1 MERKTASKVTGDR
14 AGSTIA
20 DYLSA
25 RFTYLGAEKWLGQI
39 ANGMVTLNGEA
50 TKPDAILAKGDSV
63 AFDTSAFAEPKV
75 DSSFAIIMEDDDFL
89 VVDKSGSLP
98 CHPSGR
104 FFRHSL
110 WFILKEQHEFVHIA
124 TRLDRETSGLV
135 LVCKS
140 SGAARLAQEMQT
152 SGTLRKTYLAMV
164 HGRFPDRLET
174 GGFLIKDENSI
185 VRKKRRYVE
194 NLDPISE
201 KESETCQTSFECAAR
216 SYSPAGEMSLVRAHP
231 RTGRT
236 HQIRATLFSL
246 GYPVVGDKLYGL
258 DESFF
263 LRFADDRLDA
273 EDIQRLIVPN
283 QALHCTE
290 LAFIARD
297 GKAVMAHSAPR
308 WAFPDQLPCL
318 T

>member
-1 MERKTASKVTGDR
+1 MERKTASTVPGDR

-20 DYLSA
+20 DYLTA
-25 RFTYLGAEKWLGQI
+25 RFTYLGAKEWLDQI
-39 ANGMVTLNGEA
+39 AHGRVTLKGEA
-50 TKPDAILAKGDSV
+50 TGPDTILAMGDCV
-63 AFDTSAFAEPKV
+63 AFDPSAIEEPTV
-75 DSSFAIIMEDDDFL
+75 DSSFIIIMEDDDFL

-110 WFILKEQHEFVHIA
+110 WFILKERHGFIHIA

-140 SGAARLAQEMQT
+140 PGAARLAQEMQA
-152 SGTLRKTYLAMV
+152 SGSLRKTYLAMV

-174 GGFLIKDENSI
+174 QGFLIKDENSV

-194 NLDPISE
+194 SLDPIGE
-201 KESETCQTSFECAAR
+201 KESETCQTSFDCAGR
-216 SYSPAGEMSLVRAHP
+216 SFSPAGDMSLVRAHP

-236 HQIRATLFSL
+236 HQIRATLLSL
-246 GYPVVGDKLYGL
+246 GFPVVGDKLYGL
-258 DESFF
+258 DEGFF
-263 LRFADDRLDA
+263 LRFADDRLDK
-273 EDIQRLIVPN
+273 DDLQRLILPN
-283 QALHCTE
+283 QALHCAE
-290 LAFIARD
+290 LAFTAMD
-297 GKAVMAHSAPR
+297 GRAVAAHAEPR
-308 WAFPDQLPCL
+308 WVFPDQLPCL